1 MRGRTS
7 RAKKT
12 LLRRVRSTA
21 ARHSSREISANFL
34 AGGPPALGTQMSTCP
49 NFLSTAST
57 NCVTAS
63 GFVTSTARQNM
74 ARPLAAPISSAVSSR
89 SAAVRAQ
96 IATSQPSLASSS
108 ATARPR
114 PLLAAATM
122 ATRPF
127 SPKSMCQLFL
137 FRASAKVG
145 IIFAD
150 PIFAARREE
159 VKINGVF
166 ESFGTVR
173 HVGRNGQDFAGTDD
187 GFGLVVENKFQG
199 AGSAHGVL
207 LAAMKMARD
216 DRAAQ
221 KHEAGKR
228 SVVAANHLAR
238 DQGIQFIGF
247 EHFELFC
254 DGHRRLLGAIYA
266 QESSIETG
274 ESSMAEE

>member
-34 AGGPPALGTQMSTCP
+34 AGGPPALVTQMSTCP

-114 PLLAAATM
+114 PLLAAATI

-127 SPKSMCQLFL
+127 SPKSMGSVLFL
-137 FRASAKVG
+137 RFAGTQVG
-145 IIFAD
+145 VGLVD
-150 PIFAARREE
+150 PVFTARREE
-159 VKINGVF
+159 INVHRVF
-166 ESFGTVR
+166 QGFGFVR
-173 HVGRNGQDFAGTDD
+173 YVRGDQEDFAGMNHG
-187 GFGLVVENKFQG
+187 GFAVVEEKFQR
-199 AGSAHGVL
+199 
-207 LAAMKMARD
+207 AR
-216 DRAAQ
+216 
-221 KHEAGKR
+221 
-228 SVVAANHLAR
+228 
-238 DQGIQFIGF
+238 
-247 EHFELFC
+247 
-254 DGHRRLLGAIYA
+254 
-266 QESSIETG
+266 
-274 ESSMAEE
+274 